1 MFMRSGGI
9 CHGEYPLRRR
19 WRITGKTAN
28 QHCNPDLAFEISR
41 LPTDGVGLA
50 RLEFIIA
57 NSIGFHPRC
66 ALDYANL
73 TPDMQKQVRK
83 LADGYDSPRQC
94 YVDKIAEG
102 VATIAAAFSPRSVI
116 VRLSDLNPMNTPVLW
131 AAKNLNPWKKTPCWA
146 FAALRVILIKHS
158 PIVLPWSVKPFG
170 GCAKKWA

>member
-1 MFMRSGGI
+1 MGTDN
-9 CHGEYPLRRR
+9 EARRR
-19 WRITGKTAN
+19 IVTRRGGRTCHAAIIARELGVPAIVGCGDSIGGVTKNEIVSVCCAEGDTGYVMKERRNLPWRISAPTALGALPVKLQIN
-28 QHCNPDLAFEISR
+28 IANPDLAFEISR

-94 YVDKIAEG
+94 YVG
-102 VATIAAAFSPRSVI
+102 
-116 VRLSDLNPMNTPVLW
+116 
-131 AAKNLNPWKKTPCWA
+131 
-146 FAALRVILIKHS
+146 
-158 PIVLPWSVKPFG
+158 
-170 GCAKKWA
+170 